1 MITQRKPLGLG
12 TLSLLV
18 LLMGLAFNFQWGKT
32 NFMISHYLFNL
43 INIPIYSNGTQGL
56 HIPFVVAALFWIP
69 AFLLAKKIVHIMAQV
84 YLITS
89 PDSCC
94 SYASLDQLSPLSIGW
109 SMVKRLKPALYIQ
122 RAGFFAAFP
131 YKMNKLF
138 TR

>member
-1 MITQRKPLGLG
+1 MTTQRKPFGLG

-69 AFLLAKKIVHIMAQV
+69 AFLIAKKNRSH
-84 YLITS
+84 YGTS
-89 PDSCC
+89 V
-94 SYASLDQLSPLSIGW
+94 SYN
-109 SMVKRLKPALYIQ
+109 V
-122 RAGFFAAFP
+122 AGFMLLLCIIGP
-131 YKMNKLF
+131 VIPVIDWMVNG
-138 TR
+138 